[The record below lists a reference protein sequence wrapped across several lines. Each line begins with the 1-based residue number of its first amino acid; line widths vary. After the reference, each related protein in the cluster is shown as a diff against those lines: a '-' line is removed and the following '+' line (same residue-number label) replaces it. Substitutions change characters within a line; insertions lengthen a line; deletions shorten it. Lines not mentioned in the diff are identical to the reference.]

1 MKPSNCVLNEFG
13 KALKFEIAIGA
24 NGLLWVNSPNFFHTT
39 AILNAVVA
47 SEALDEEET
56 KTMVA
61 AVLENLQGQ
70 KQFDRSS

>member
-24 NGLLWVNSPNFFHTT
+24 NGLLWVNSPNFVHTT
-39 AILNAVVA
+39 AILNAVAA
-47 SEALDEEET
+47 SEELDEEET

-70 KQFDRSS
+70 KQFDGSS